1 MTVLQ
6 KNTTKPTWKP
16 EQMQELYSQMM
27 ANSFTSAMAVLCK
40 HGEEAVK
47 EFQTIS
53 RKPMIEYYKKLGV
66 KTPIEIIKAKAEM
79 ETNVFGSQIEFWG
92 DDNEAHLTY
101 NKCGMWEAMKKAG
114 GMSCAQEEKMMQ
126 GFEACVKE
134 FAQEFGYKGEIKM
147 EGEKPTITIRK

>member
-53 RKPMIEYYKKLGV
+53 RKPMIEYYK
-66 KTPIEIIKAKAEM
+66 KAEM